1 MPVVALVIHG
11 SKQELGAVVLLSI
24 ETRTRAFLL
33 SFGNADC
40 RAGGISQQLR
50 RRVTCLVLLS
60 IRTKIP

>member
-1 MPVVALVIHG
+1 MLIVALVIHG

-24 ETRTRAFLL
+24 ETEIRCVLAFIRE
-33 SFGNADC
+33 ADC
-40 RAGGISQQLR
+40 RAGGISRQLR